1 MVLAKQLQDCE
12 NFQLWITPRD
22 IKRHNALIAE
32 RNALCF
38 LVIETHPA
46 EKAKKGTH
54 PHEHAAPMLIV
65 KHWVNIW
72 S

>member
-1 MVLAKQLQDCE
+1 MDRLWIFSKLGMVLAKQLQDCE

-38 LVIETHPA
+38 LVIETHP
-46 EKAKKGTH
+46 G
-54 PHEHAAPMLIV
+54 
-65 KHWVNIW
+65 
-72 S
+72 